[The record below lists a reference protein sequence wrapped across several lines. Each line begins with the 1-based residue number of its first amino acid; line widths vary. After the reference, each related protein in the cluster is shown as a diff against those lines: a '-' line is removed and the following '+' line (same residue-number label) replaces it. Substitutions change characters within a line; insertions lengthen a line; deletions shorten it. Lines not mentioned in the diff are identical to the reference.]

1 MANPTSPNRT
11 QIQVFVDSLFTL
23 NTLYDKFRLNLR
35 DFLISLREFA
45 GDNAELYLLEKE
57 EQERDA
63 KQADRDRR
71 AKVGGLLKPS
81 EIDQD
86 DDEL

>member
-1 MANPTSPNRT
+1 M
-11 QIQVFVDSLFTL
+11 
-23 NTLYDKFRLNLR
+23 R

-45 GDNAELYLLEKE
+45 GDDAELYRELMEKE
-57 EQERDA
+57 QREREA
-63 KQADRDRR
+63 VQADRDRR

-81 EIDQD
+81 ELEQA